1 LKRQPGLG
9 RNFKKQGDFM
19 SLTVT
24 EDLKEL
30 AREGNISHDEFI
42 NCIQHS
48 LPRAWQVIEG
58 LADVLRTQPAL
69 AQAIHAPLHME
80 DEQRGQLLRLMASS
94 SMRAA
99 VEQHYGLRFEFQNCH
114 KTAAFR
120 QDAIGSEEHRHFIS
134 PEAQILAQAPEFVD
148 C

>member
-1 LKRQPGLG
+1 
-9 RNFKKQGDFM
+9 M

-24 EDLKEL
+24 AELKEL
-30 AREGNISHDEFI
+30 AREGNLSLDEFI
-42 NCIQHS
+42 DCIQHS

-58 LADVLRTQPAL
+58 LAEELRCQPTL
-69 AQAIHAPLHME
+69 AHAIHAPRHME

-94 SMRAA
+94 SMRSA
-99 VEQHYGLRFEFQNCH
+99 VERYYGLRFEFQNCH

-120 QDAIGSEEHRHFIS
+120 TSAVGMEEHRHFIS
-134 PEAQILAQAPEFVD
+134 PEAQILAQAPELVD